1 MLLMSSNSLSVSTGY
16 LLLTVYSQVP
26 HFHDGRF
33 QHAHTYILKSKK
45 ATPKI
50 LATQSSKKDS
60 TTIKKNLQSLK
71 TKDLNIR

>member
-33 QHAHTYILKSKK
+33 QHAHTYILMQMT
-45 ATPKI
+45 APPKI
-50 LATQSSKKDS
+50 LAPQNSKKDS
-60 TTIKKNLQSLK
+60 TSIRKNLQSIK
-71 TKDLNIR
+71 T